1 MGQGTLT
8 IYSASAGSGKTYKL
22 TAIYLTNLF
31 RSRYNY
37 RKILAVTFTN
47 KATAE
52 MKSRILDNLYKIA
65 VGENSDY
72 LSGLVKA
79 TNKTEEWIRK
89 EAKDIL
95 NSILHDYSRFSVS
108 TIDSFFQKVLRAFAR
123 EVGLHAGFNIELD
136 HSSILSS
143 AVDEMIASAA
153 ANNQLK
159 NWLITYAISNIDDEK
174 SWNLKEGIIKLSE
187 ELFKEKFKLLSV
199 DELTKL
205 EDKKF
210 LLGYIEK
217 IKSKSLAFE
226 KQLTD
231 FGKRADQI
239 FLKFDLSDEMFYR
252 KGQGIPGF
260 IRSLVSGNVREPN
273 SYVREICN
281 EPPRWSTGSTTPQL
295 QEAIDSGLDKTLR
308 ETIHYYDENIVVYR
322 SADAVLS
329 NIYALGILS
338 DVLYNVH
345 QITTNENSFL
355 LSDAGELLNLI
366 TGEDQSPFIYEK
378 VGNRFENYMI
388 DEFQDTSIM
397 QWNNFK
403 PLIDN
408 SMAEGYDNLVVGD
421 VKQAIY
427 RWRNSDWQIRAS
439 VLNSVFDNNRI
450 LSEPLTTNWRSR
462 SNIIRFNNSLFS
474 IIPAQIDETLAGEL
488 LPVSF
493 KKLYSEA
500 IQVDPGNKE
509 GGCVRL
515 EFIPNENE
523 LNWQEIVLERLPDVI
538 EAFQDNG
545 FNASDIGIIV
555 RDGKEGALILKT
567 LIDYN
572 NKCSP
577 EKRSRYNFNA
587 VSNDSLLLSN
597 SPVIIF
603 IISVI
608 SVVTDP
614 EDYIG
619 RAIMLRFYLMAIGN
633 EDAEKISLLSAEL
646 IQRSRE
652 FFPDG
657 YEDFLDRIRQMP
669 LFEATES
676 IISFFR
682 LGDYSWNVAFL
693 NTFQDYIV
701 SFI

>member
-1 MGQGTLT
+1 MGKGTLI

-22 TAIYLTNLF
+22 TGIYLTGLF
-31 RSRYNY
+31 KSRYNY
-37 RKILAVTFTN
+37 RKILAVTFTH

-52 MKSRILDNLYKIA
+52 MKSRILDNLHKLA
-65 VGENSDY
+65 VGEKSEY
-72 LSGLVKA
+72 LQDLIA
-79 TNKTEEWIRK
+79 ETNKSEVWIRN

-95 NSILHDYSRFSVS
+95 NSILHDFSRFSVS
-108 TIDSFFQKVLRAFAR
+108 TIDSFFQKILRAFAR

-143 AVDEMIASAA
+143 AIDEMIASATSDT
-153 ANNQLK
+153 QLK
-159 NWLITYAISNIDDEK
+159 NWLTSYAISNIDDEK
-174 SWNLKEGIIKLSE
+174 SWNLKDGIIKLSE

-388 DEFQDTSIM
+388 DEFQDTSITVSYTH
-397 QWNNFK
+397 
-403 PLIDN
+403 L
-408 SMAEGYDNLVVGD
+408 
-421 VKQAIY
+421 
-427 RWRNSDWQIRAS
+427 RAH
-439 VLNSVFDNNRI
+439 
-450 LSEPLTTNWRSR
+450 
-462 SNIIRFNNSLFS
+462 
-474 IIPAQIDETLAGEL
+474 ETRH
-488 LPVSF
+488 
-493 KKLYSEA
+493 
-500 IQVDPGNKE
+500 D
-509 GGCVRL
+509 
-515 EFIPNENE
+515 
-523 LNWQEIVLERLPDVI
+523 
-538 EAFQDNG
+538 
-545 FNASDIGIIV
+545 
-555 RDGKEGALILKT
+555 
-567 LIDYN
+567 
-572 NKCSP
+572 
-577 EKRSRYNFNA
+577 
-587 VSNDSLLLSN
+587 
-597 SPVIIF
+597 
-603 IISVI
+603 
-608 SVVTDP
+608 
-614 EDYIG
+614 
-619 RAIMLRFYLMAIGN
+619 
-633 EDAEKISLLSAEL
+633 
-646 IQRSRE
+646 
-652 FFPDG
+652 
-657 YEDFLDRIRQMP
+657 
-669 LFEATES
+669 
-676 IISFFR
+676 
-682 LGDYSWNVAFL
+682 
-693 NTFQDYIV
+693 
-701 SFI
+701 